1 MDITKLNVV
10 FYKNINA
17 QSLSSFFD
25 LEKREIKDTLEILD
39 YSKKNISFET
49 TMYKFFQ
56 GLPINIITFLTDDYL
71 EEGSH
76 YYKDRVKLVLK
87 GGEELRHIEDFIKNN
102 RKVNILGREGCFSD
116 FSEKDKE
123 YFLNRMYGIVEE
135 QISLENKKKE
145 TININDLIDSLLEIL

>member
-102 RKVNILGREGCFSD
+102 RKVNILGR
-116 FSEKDKE
+116 
-123 YFLNRMYGIVEE
+123 
-135 QISLENKKKE
+135 
-145 TININDLIDSLLEIL
+145 